1 MAKKHLSEDEIKYI
15 ISADSSKAQQ
25 AIHQLGKS
33 TASLRRE
40 EKARRSAL
48 IEMEATGKKNTDQYR
63 KLKEEIKNYSK
74 QISDNEAKM
83 RKLRSTLDTSAMS
96 MNQLRRYAKE
106 LATELDNTSRAASP
120 QQFSDL
126 QKRLASV
133 NLRMEE
139 LRTSSTKLRQN
150 LIGEGTINVMMGNA
164 MVRLG
169 ELVGNVARN
178 ITGMFSDVIAKGVE
192 LAEAADG
199 ITHAFQRIGSEDYLQ
214 GLREA
219 TKNTVDDVELMK
231 AAVKAND
238 FRIPLEDLGKYL
250 AFAQLKAQQTG
261 QSLDYMVDSIVTGLG
276 RRSPL
281 ILDNLGLSA
290 AEIGEK
296 TKKTGNFMKAV
307 ASIVEEQLAAAGEKY
322 VSAADR
328 SVQRTVAL
336 TNAQK
341 KLGDAFLPIKQG
353 WEDMMMSLKF
363 SVIGIL
369 KFLAEHYQGIRMVG
383 KALGVLIVTTAAYVA
398 GQKLAYL
405 WGMRT
410 VAVSKLKAAAMAIE
424 NAMTELSVLRHA
436 VLNKT
441 MTRSIALQ
449 KAFNVVLKLNPWGAV
464 LGAITLVLGALW
476 LFNRRT
482 DAAVMAQKKLND
494 IEKEAARRVE
504 EERLKIEMLT
514 KRIHDNALS
523 LDKRREAIAE
533 LQKIVPDYTA
543 KLSKEGRVY
552 EENTGK
558 IAKYLAVLK
567 EKALL
572 EGAKNSITELLKQKA
587 DLIVQ
592 RTQQEG
598 ELNTLKSEQNKYL
611 KDNAGRMQTTG
622 GGGTPTGVSASI
634 NYAANVSAKEK
645 QISETDRKIGGIDT
659 TLGAIDKAFGEKLY
673 NKDIGKSSNKDSI
686 GTIAAE
692 LEHLTSRIE
701 KLKAERLTLKVGDIS
716 GLKRIDSQIATLER
730 RKASLEGNGTRST
743 VHKTHGVDKAQKSS
757 FDNSRQ
763 QDLAREDTAYNES
776 ANVLKKALAD
786 RKKSQEEYNVAMQML
801 EVAHA
806 ANVLNIEG
814 EYTQKAKQLHIA
826 DANERQRIILA
837 QQANERRANQTF
849 QDKSITTR
857 QQYFDALK
865 TLQDQ
870 GMTDEQ
876 KREADHV
883 LQLSSLE
890 ALYKARLA
898 QARQYGEDEKALT
911 EAYERAKAEI
921 IRKYEQQV
929 EEERFQTRVRAGLV
943 SQKEIF
949 ERELV
954 QLKEKLARE
963 GATEE
968 EQQRAVANMTR
979 QFEEDKLRLRQQ
991 YGIATQQEQFDAELA
1006 QLKQHLDAKM
1016 ITEEEY
1022 EQAVAQMKMDKW
1034 KQSFDYYS
1042 NLFGTA
1048 IKQLQDAEMA
1058 NVDAKYDAEI
1068 EAAQGNADQV
1078 EKLEKQKA
1086 NEKLNIQKKYADVNF
1101 AIQASQIIVNTA
1113 VSVMKAFSELGP
1125 IGGAIAGALMS
1136 VAGTAQ
1142 LAVANAER
1150 QKVKKMTLQGASSG
1164 SSATGARVA
1173 TGLESGGSIDV
1184 EREQDGRLFKAK
1196 FEPDRR
1202 GYVDRPTVLVGEGP
1216 TGHSKEWVASNAAL
1230 ENPTVAPL
1238 IDVID
1243 KAQRVGDIRTL
1254 DLRKVMM
1261 QRGLASG
1268 GFVSQPAASN
1278 AQPSATPTTVT
1289 ISPSNATGEELLS
1302 LLRELREKG
1311 IPSFVA
1317 LDEIEARQ
1325 KIQQQ
1330 YRMIAQKQ

>member
-1 MAKKHLSEDEIKYI
+1 MAKKHLSEDEIKYV

-25 AIHQLGKS
+25 AIHQLAKS
-33 TASLRRE
+33 TESLRKE

-48 IEMEATGKKNTDQYR
+48 IEMEATGKKNTEEYR
-63 KLKEEIKNYSK
+63 KLNTEMKGYSK
-74 QISDNEAKM
+74 RISENEKRLREM
-83 RKLRSTLDTSAMS
+83 RSTLDTSAMS
-96 MNQLRRYAKE
+96 MNQLRKYAKE
-106 LATELDNTSRAASP
+106 LANEMDNISQAASP
-120 QQFSDL
+120 QQFGDL
-126 QKRLASV
+126 QKRLAAV

-139 LRTSSTKLRQN
+139 LRVSTSKLRQH
-150 LIGEGTINVMMGNA
+150 LISDSSINVMMGNLMA
-164 MVRLG
+164 KFAA
-169 ELVGNVARN
+169 LVGQIAQKSL
-178 ITGMFSDVIAKGVE
+178 GMLTDVIDKGVE

-199 ITHAFQRIGSEDYLQ
+199 ITHAFRRIGSEDYLQ

-276 RRSPL
+276 RQSPQ

-307 ASIVEEQLAAAGEKY
+307 ASIVEGQLAKAGETY

-341 KLGDAFLPIKQG
+341 KLGDAFLPIKQE
-353 WEDMMMSLKF
+353 WEDMMMAAKLST
-363 SVIGIL
+363 VGIL
-369 KFLAEHYQGIRMVG
+369 KFLAEHYEGILMVG
-383 KALGVLIVTTAAYVA
+383 KALGVLIATTAAYTA

-405 WGMRT
+405 WGLRT
-410 VAVSKLKAAAMAIE
+410 VAASKLKAAAMAIE
-424 NAMTELSVLRHA
+424 NAITELSVLRHA

-464 LGAITLVLGALW
+464 LGAITLVVGAL
-476 LFNRRT
+476 LIFSRRT
-482 DAAVMAQKKLND
+482 DAAVRAQKRINEVKRQA
-494 IEKEAARRVE
+494 IERAAEEKTKIDLLVAAARDEKRSMD
-504 EERLKIEMLT
+504 ERRK
-514 KRIHDNALS
+514 AV
-523 LDKRREAIAE
+523 AE
-533 LQKIVPDYTA
+533 LNRIIPNYNAQLDET
-543 KLSKEGRVY
+543 
-552 EENTGK
+552 TGK
-558 IAKYLAVLK
+558 YRENK
-567 EKALL
+567 KALDDYL
-572 EGAKNSITELLKQKA
+572 KSLVHKYEIEGAKDMLAKLAKEAWLAKEELKTA
-587 DLIVQ
+587 NA
-592 RTQQEG
+592 
-598 ELNTLKSEQNKYL
+598 ELNGAQTAQGGSTYTTSWGAVGNTKQDVVDRAQAKVSGAQAKYNAAEAEKQAFLKSYGQDL
-611 KDNAGRMQTTG
+611 AGDAVAG
-622 GGGTPTGVSASI
+622 AKAEGTQG
-634 NYAANVSAKEK
+634 AKG
-645 QISETDRKIGGIDT
+645 TV
-659 TLGAIDKAFGEKLY
+659 GAIL
-673 NKDIGKSSNKDSI
+673 DSI
-686 GTIAAE
+686 KAK
-692 LEHLTSRIE
+692 IE
-701 KLKAERLTLKVGDIS
+701 RLKAERLTLKVGDTS
-716 GLKRIDSQIATLER
+716 GLKKIDSQIAALER
-730 RKASLEGNGTRST
+730 RKASLEGNNTRNT
-743 VHKTHGVDKAQKSS
+743 AHKAPGADKADKAQKNGL
-757 FDNSRQ
+757 DNGRQ
-763 QDLAREDTAYNES
+763 QALAKEEAAYNES

-786 RKKSQEEYNVAMQML
+786 KKKSQEEYNVAMQML

-806 ANVLNIEG
+806 ANVLNIER
-814 EYTQKAKQLHIA
+814 EYTQKAKQLHMA
-826 DANERQRIILA
+826 DTNERQRIILA
-837 QQANERRANQTF
+837 QQANERRANLAF
-849 QDKSITTR
+849 QDKSMTTR

-876 KREADHV
+876 KREADHA

-890 ALYKARLA
+890 AFYKARLA
-898 QARQYGEDEKALT
+898 QARQYGEDDAALT

-921 IRKYEQQV
+921 IRKYEQQA
-929 EEERFQTRVRAGLV
+929 EEERYQTRMRAGLV

-949 ERELV
+949 ERELA
-954 QLKEKLARE
+954 QIKEKLVAE

-968 EQQRAVANMTR
+968 EQQRAVANMTQ
-979 QFEEDKLRLRQQ
+979 QFEEDKLRIRQQ
-991 YGIATQQEQFDAELA
+991 YGIATQQELFDAEMA
-1006 QLKQHLDAKM
+1006 QLKLHLDAKM
-1016 ITEEEY
+1016 ITQEEY

-1048 IKQLQDAEMA
+1048 VKQLQDAEMA

-1086 NEKLNIQKKYADVNF
+1086 NEKLKIQKKYADVNF

-1150 QKVKKMTLQGASSG
+1150 QKVKKMTLQGASAG
-1164 SSATGARVA
+1164 SAATGARVA
-1173 TGLESGGSIDV
+1173 TGLEDGGNIDV
-1184 EREQDGRLFKAK
+1184 EREQDGKRFKAK
-1196 FEPDRR
+1196 FEPHRR

-1216 TGHSKEWVASNAAL
+1216 AGHSKEWVASNAAM

-1243 KAQRVGDIRTL
+1243 KAQRTGDIRTL

-1268 GFVSQPAASN
+1268 GFVS
-1278 AQPSATPTTVT
+1278 PSAGNAMQHPTTPV
-1289 ISPSNATGEELLS
+1289 PSAAAPAKGVDEELLA
-1302 LLRELREKG
+1302 LLRDLRQNG

-1330 YRMIAQKQ
+1330 YRKIAQKQ

>member
-74 QISDNEAKM
+74 QISDNEAQM

-120 QQFSDL
+120 QQFNDL

-307 ASIVEEQLAAAGEKY
+307 ASIVEGQLAAAGEKY

-363 SVIGIL
+363 SIIDIL
-369 KFLAEHYQGIRMVG
+369 KFLAEHYEGIRMVG
-383 KALGVLIVTTAAYVA
+383 KALGVLMGTTIAYTV
-398 GQKLAYL
+398 GQRLSYL

-410 VAVSKLKAAAMAIE
+410 VAASKLKAAAMAIE

-482 DAAVMAQKKLND
+482 DAAARAQKRINEVKRQA
-494 IEKEAARRVE
+494 IERAAEEKTKIDLLVAAARDEKRSMD
-504 EERLKIEMLT
+504 ERRK
-514 KRIHDNALS
+514 AV
-523 LDKRREAIAE
+523 AE
-533 LQKIVPDYTA
+533 LNRIIPNYNAQLDET
-543 KLSKEGRVY
+543 
-552 EENTGK
+552 TGK
-558 IAKYLAVLK
+558 YRENK
-567 EKALL
+567 KALDDYL
-572 EGAKNSITELLKQKA
+572 KSLVHKYEIEGAKDMLAKLAKEAWLAKEELKKA
-587 DLIVQ
+587 NA
-592 RTQQEG
+592 
-598 ELNTLKSEQNKYL
+598 ELNGAQTAQGGSTYTTSWGAVGNTKQDVVDRARSKVSGAQAKYNAAESEKQAFLKSYGQDLASDAVAGAKAEGAQGA
-611 KDNAGRMQTTG
+611 KDTVG
-622 GGGTPTGVSASI
+622 
-634 NYAANVSAKEK
+634 AALDNIKAK
-645 QISETDRKIGGIDT
+645 
-659 TLGAIDKAFGEKLY
+659 
-673 NKDIGKSSNKDSI
+673 
-686 GTIAAE
+686 
-692 LEHLTSRIE
+692 IE
-701 KLKAERLTLKVGDIS
+701 RLKAERLTLKVGDTS
-716 GLKRIDSQIATLER
+716 GLKKIDRQIAALER

-743 VHKTHGVDKAQKSS
+743 VHKTHGVDKAQKGG

-763 QDLAREDTAYNES
+763 QDLAKEDAAYNES
-776 ANVLKKALAD
+776 GNVLKKALVD
-786 RKKSQEEYNVAMQML
+786 KKKSQEEYNVAMQML

-806 ANVLNIEG
+806 ANVLNIER
-814 EYTQKAKQLHIA
+814 EYTRKAQQLHIA

-837 QQANERRANQTF
+837 QQANEQKANQAF
-849 QDKSITTR
+849 QDKSMVTQ

-890 ALYKARLA
+890 AFYKARLA

-911 EAYERAKAEI
+911 EAYERARAEI
-921 IRKYEQQV
+921 IRKYEQQA

-1278 AQPSATPTTVT
+1278 AQPSGTPTTVT

>member
-74 QISDNEAKM
+74 QISDNEAQM

-120 QQFSDL
+120 QQFNDL

-139 LRTSSTKLRQN
+139 LRTSSMKLRQN

-307 ASIVEEQLAAAGEKY
+307 ASIVEGQLAAAGEKY

-363 SVIGIL
+363 SIIDIL
-369 KFLAEHYQGIRMVG
+369 KFLAEHYEGIRMVG
-383 KALGVLIVTTAAYVA
+383 KALGVLMGTTIAYTV
-398 GQKLAYL
+398 GQRLSYL

-410 VAVSKLKAAAMAIE
+410 VAASKLKAAAMAIE

-482 DAAVMAQKKLND
+482 DAAARAQKRINEVKRQA
-494 IEKEAARRVE
+494 IERAAEEKTKIDLLVAAARDEKRSMD
-504 EERLKIEMLT
+504 ERRK
-514 KRIHDNALS
+514 AV
-523 LDKRREAIAE
+523 AE
-533 LQKIVPDYTA
+533 LNRIIPNYNAQLDET
-543 KLSKEGRVY
+543 
-552 EENTGK
+552 TGK
-558 IAKYLAVLK
+558 YRENK
-567 EKALL
+567 KALDDYL
-572 EGAKNSITELLKQKA
+572 KSLVHKYEIEGAKDMLAKLAKEAWLAKEELKKA
-587 DLIVQ
+587 NA
-592 RTQQEG
+592 
-598 ELNTLKSEQNKYL
+598 ELNGAQTAQGGSTYTTSWGAVGNTKQDVVDRARSKVSGAQAKYNAAESEKQAFLKSYGQDLASDAVAGAKAEGAQGA
-611 KDNAGRMQTTG
+611 KDTVGAVLDN
-622 GGGTPTGVSASI
+622 I
-634 NYAANVSAKEK
+634 KAK
-645 QISETDRKIGGIDT
+645 
-659 TLGAIDKAFGEKLY
+659 
-673 NKDIGKSSNKDSI
+673 
-686 GTIAAE
+686 
-692 LEHLTSRIE
+692 IE
-701 KLKAERLTLKVGDIS
+701 RLKAERLTLKVGDTS
-716 GLKRIDSQIATLER
+716 GLKRIDRQIAALER

-743 VHKTHGVDKAQKSS
+743 VHKTHGVDKAQKGG

-763 QDLAREDTAYNES
+763 QDLAKEDAAYNES
-776 ANVLKKALAD
+776 GNVLKKALVD
-786 RKKSQEEYNVAMQML
+786 KKKSQEEYNVAMQML

-806 ANVLNIEG
+806 ANVLNIER
-814 EYTQKAKQLHIA
+814 EYTRKAQQLHIA

-837 QQANERRANQTF
+837 QQANEQKANQAF
-849 QDKSITTR
+849 QDKSMVTQ

-890 ALYKARLA
+890 AFYKARLA

-911 EAYERAKAEI
+911 EAYERARAEI
-921 IRKYEQQV
+921 IRKYEQQA

-949 ERELV
+949 ERELA

>member
-74 QISDNEAKM
+74 QISDNEAQM

-120 QQFSDL
+120 QQFNDL

-139 LRTSSTKLRQN
+139 LRTSSMKLRQN

-178 ITGMFSDVIAKGVE
+178 ITGMFSDAIAKGVE

-307 ASIVEEQLAAAGEKY
+307 ASIVEGQLAAAGEKY

-363 SVIGIL
+363 SIIDIL
-369 KFLAEHYQGIRMVG
+369 KFLAEHYEGIRMVG
-383 KALGVLIVTTAAYVA
+383 KALGVLMGTTIAYTV
-398 GQKLAYL
+398 GQRLSYL

-410 VAVSKLKAAAMAIE
+410 VAASKLKAAAMAIE

-482 DAAVMAQKKLND
+482 DAAARAQKRINEVKRQA
-494 IEKEAARRVE
+494 IERAAEEKTKIDLLVAAARDEKRSMD
-504 EERLKIEMLT
+504 ERRK
-514 KRIHDNALS
+514 AV
-523 LDKRREAIAE
+523 AE
-533 LQKIVPDYTA
+533 LNRIIPNYNAQLDET
-543 KLSKEGRVY
+543 
-552 EENTGK
+552 TGK
-558 IAKYLAVLK
+558 YRENK
-567 EKALL
+567 KALDDYL
-572 EGAKNSITELLKQKA
+572 KSLVHKYEIEGAKDMLAKLAKEAWLAKEELKKA
-587 DLIVQ
+587 NA
-592 RTQQEG
+592 
-598 ELNTLKSEQNKYL
+598 ELNGAQTAQGGSTYTTSWGAVGNTKQDVVDRARSKVSGAQAKYNAAESEKQAFLKSYGQDLASDAVAGAKAEGAQGA
-611 KDNAGRMQTTG
+611 KDTVG
-622 GGGTPTGVSASI
+622 
-634 NYAANVSAKEK
+634 AALDNIKAK
-645 QISETDRKIGGIDT
+645 
-659 TLGAIDKAFGEKLY
+659 
-673 NKDIGKSSNKDSI
+673 
-686 GTIAAE
+686 
-692 LEHLTSRIE
+692 IE
-701 KLKAERLTLKVGDIS
+701 RLKAERLTLKVGDTS
-716 GLKRIDSQIATLER
+716 GLKKIDRQIAALER

-743 VHKTHGVDKAQKSS
+743 VHKTHGVDKAQKGG

-763 QDLAREDTAYNES
+763 QDLAKEDAAYNES
-776 ANVLKKALAD
+776 GNVLKKALVD
-786 RKKSQEEYNVAMQML
+786 KKKSQEEYNVAMQML

-806 ANVLNIEG
+806 ANVLNIER
-814 EYTQKAKQLHIA
+814 EYTRKAQQLHIA

-837 QQANERRANQTF
+837 QQANEQKANQAF
-849 QDKSITTR
+849 QDKSMVTQ

-890 ALYKARLA
+890 AFYKARLA

-911 EAYERAKAEI
+911 EAYERARAEI
-921 IRKYEQQV
+921 IRKYEQQA

-949 ERELV
+949 ERELA

-963 GATEE
+963 GTTEE

-1058 NVDAKYDAEI
+1058 NIDAKYDAEI

-1216 TGHSKEWVASNAAL
+1216 TGHSKEWVANNAAL

-1268 GFVSQPAASN
+1268 GFVSQPTANGAR
-1278 AQPSATPTTVT
+1278 PSAATAPI
-1289 ISPSNATGEELLS
+1289 ISSPEKSTDEELLS
-1302 LLRELREKG
+1302 LLRDLRENG

-1317 LDEIEARQ
+1317 LDEIEAQQ

-1330 YRMIAQKQ
+1330 YRKIAQKQ

>member
-1 MAKKHLSEDEIKYI
+1 MAKKHLSEDEIKYV

-25 AIHQLGKS
+25 AIHQLAKS
-33 TASLRRE
+33 TESLRKE

-48 IEMEATGKKNTDQYR
+48 IEMEATGKKNTEEYR
-63 KLKEEIKNYSK
+63 KLNTEMKGYSK
-74 QISDNEAKM
+74 RISENEKRLREM
-83 RKLRSTLDTSAMS
+83 RSTLDTSAMS
-96 MNQLRRYAKE
+96 MNQLRKYAKE
-106 LATELDNTSRAASP
+106 LANEMDNISQAASP
-120 QQFSDL
+120 QQFGDL
-126 QKRLASV
+126 QKRLAAV

-139 LRTSSTKLRQN
+139 LRVSTSKLRQH
-150 LIGEGTINVMMGNA
+150 LISDSSINVMMGNLMA
-164 MVRLG
+164 KFAA
-169 ELVGNVARN
+169 LVGQIAQKSL
-178 ITGMFSDVIAKGVE
+178 GMLTDVIDKGVE

-199 ITHAFQRIGSEDYLQ
+199 ITHAFRRIGSEDYLQ

-276 RRSPL
+276 RQSPQ

-307 ASIVEEQLAAAGEKY
+307 ASIVEGQLAKAGETY

-341 KLGDAFLPIKQG
+341 KLGDAFLPIKQE
-353 WEDMMMSLKF
+353 WEDMMMAAKLST
-363 SVIGIL
+363 VGIL
-369 KFLAEHYQGIRMVG
+369 KFLAEHYEGILMVG
-383 KALGVLIVTTAAYVA
+383 KALGVLIATTAAYTA

-405 WGMRT
+405 WGLRT
-410 VAVSKLKAAAMAIE
+410 VAASKLKAAAMAIE

-464 LGAITLVLGALW
+464 LGAITLVVGAL
-476 LFNRRT
+476 LIFSRRT
-482 DAAVMAQKKLND
+482 DAAVRAQKRINEVKRQA
-494 IEKEAARRVE
+494 IERAAEEKTKIDLLVAAARDEKRSMD
-504 EERLKIEMLT
+504 ERRK
-514 KRIHDNALS
+514 AV
-523 LDKRREAIAE
+523 AE
-533 LQKIVPDYTA
+533 LNRIIPNYNAQLDET
-543 KLSKEGRVY
+543 
-552 EENTGK
+552 TGK
-558 IAKYLAVLK
+558 YRENK
-567 EKALL
+567 KALDDYL
-572 EGAKNSITELLKQKA
+572 KSLVHKYEIEGAKDMLAKLAKEAWLAKEELKKA
-587 DLIVQ
+587 NA
-592 RTQQEG
+592 
-598 ELNTLKSEQNKYL
+598 ELNGAQTAQGGSTYTTSWGAVGNTKQDVVDRAQAKVSGAQAKYNAAEAEKQAFLKSYGQDL
-611 KDNAGRMQTTG
+611 AGDAVAG
-622 GGGTPTGVSASI
+622 AKAEGTQG
-634 NYAANVSAKEK
+634 AKG
-645 QISETDRKIGGIDT
+645 TV
-659 TLGAIDKAFGEKLY
+659 GAIL
-673 NKDIGKSSNKDSI
+673 DSI
-686 GTIAAE
+686 KAK
-692 LEHLTSRIE
+692 IE
-701 KLKAERLTLKVGDIS
+701 RLKAERLTLKVGDTS
-716 GLKRIDSQIATLER
+716 GLKKIDSQIAALER
-730 RKASLEGNGTRST
+730 RKASLEGNNTRNT
-743 VHKTHGVDKAQKSS
+743 AHKAPGADKADKAQKNGL
-757 FDNSRQ
+757 DNGRQ
-763 QDLAREDTAYNES
+763 QALAKEEAAYNES
-776 ANVLKKALAD
+776 ANVLKKALTD
-786 RKKSQEEYNVAMQML
+786 KKKSQEEYNVAMQML

-806 ANVLNIEG
+806 ANVLNIER
-814 EYTQKAKQLHIA
+814 EYTQKAKQLHMA
-826 DANERQRIILA
+826 DANERQRILLV
-837 QQANERRANQTF
+837 QQANERRANLAF
-849 QDKSITTR
+849 QDKSMTTR

-876 KREADHV
+876 KREADHAM
-883 LQLSSLE
+883 QLSSLE
-890 ALYKARLA
+890 AFYKARLA
-898 QARQYGEDEKALT
+898 QARQYGEDDAALT

-921 IRKYEQQV
+921 IRKYEQQA
-929 EEERFQTRVRAGLV
+929 EEERYQTRMRAGLV

-949 ERELV
+949 ERELA
-954 QLKEKLARE
+954 QLKEKLAAE
-963 GATEE
+963 GASEE
-968 EQQRAVANMTR
+968 EQQQAATNMTQ
-979 QFEEDKLRLRQQ
+979 QFEEDKLRIRQQ
-991 YGIATQQEQFDAELA
+991 YGIATQQELFDAEMA

-1016 ITEEEY
+1016 ITQEEY

-1048 IKQLQDAEMA
+1048 VKQLQDAEMA

-1078 EKLEKQKA
+1078 ERLEKQKA
-1086 NEKLNIQKKYADVNF
+1086 NEKLKIQKKYADVNF

-1150 QKVKKMTLQGASSG
+1150 QKVKKMTLQGASAG
-1164 SSATGARVA
+1164 SATTGARVA
-1173 TGLESGGSIDV
+1173 TGLEDGGNIDV
-1184 EREQDGRLFKAK
+1184 EREQDGKRFKAK
-1196 FEPDRR
+1196 FEPHRR

-1216 TGHSKEWVASNAAL
+1216 AGHSKEWVASNAAM

-1243 KAQRVGDIRTL
+1243 KAQRTGDIRTL

-1261 QRGLASG
+1261 QRGLVGG
-1268 GFVSQPAASN
+1268 GFVS
-1278 AQPSATPTTVT
+1278 PSAGNAMQHPTTPV
-1289 ISPSNATGEELLS
+1289 PSAAAPAKGVDEELLA
-1302 LLRELREKG
+1302 LLRDLRQNG

-1330 YRMIAQKQ
+1330 YRKIAQKQ

>member
-74 QISDNEAKM
+74 QISDNEAQM

-120 QQFSDL
+120 QQFNDL

-139 LRTSSTKLRQN
+139 LRTSSMKLRQN

-307 ASIVEEQLAAAGEKY
+307 ASIVEGQLAAAGEKY

-363 SVIGIL
+363 SIIDIL
-369 KFLAEHYQGIRMVG
+369 KFLAEHYEGIRMVG
-383 KALGVLIVTTAAYVA
+383 KALGVLMGTTIAYTV
-398 GQKLAYL
+398 GQRLSYL

-410 VAVSKLKAAAMAIE
+410 VAASKLKAAAMAIE

-482 DAAVMAQKKLND
+482 DAAARAQKRINEVKRQA
-494 IEKEAARRVE
+494 IERAAEEKTKIDLLVAAARDEKRSMD
-504 EERLKIEMLT
+504 ERRK
-514 KRIHDNALS
+514 AV
-523 LDKRREAIAE
+523 AE
-533 LQKIVPDYTA
+533 LNRIIPNYNAQLDET
-543 KLSKEGRVY
+543 
-552 EENTGK
+552 TGK
-558 IAKYLAVLK
+558 YRENK
-567 EKALL
+567 KALDDYL
-572 EGAKNSITELLKQKA
+572 KSLVHKYEIEGAKDMLAKLAKEAWLAKEELKKA
-587 DLIVQ
+587 NA
-592 RTQQEG
+592 
-598 ELNTLKSEQNKYL
+598 ELNGAQTAQGGSTYTTSWGAVGNTKQDVVDRARSKVSGAQAKYNAAESEKQAFLKSYGQDLASDAVAGAKAEGAQGA
-611 KDNAGRMQTTG
+611 KDTVG
-622 GGGTPTGVSASI
+622 
-634 NYAANVSAKEK
+634 AALDNIKAK
-645 QISETDRKIGGIDT
+645 
-659 TLGAIDKAFGEKLY
+659 
-673 NKDIGKSSNKDSI
+673 
-686 GTIAAE
+686 
-692 LEHLTSRIE
+692 IE
-701 KLKAERLTLKVGDIS
+701 RLKAERLTLKVGDTS
-716 GLKRIDSQIATLER
+716 GLKRIDRQIAALER

-743 VHKTHGVDKAQKSS
+743 VHKTHGVDKAQKGG

-763 QDLAREDTAYNES
+763 QDLAKEDAAYNES
-776 ANVLKKALAD
+776 GNVLKKALVD
-786 RKKSQEEYNVAMQML
+786 KKKSQEEYNVAMQML

-806 ANVLNIEG
+806 ANVLNIER
-814 EYTQKAKQLHIA
+814 EYTRKAQQLHIA

-837 QQANERRANQTF
+837 QQANEQKANQAF
-849 QDKSITTR
+849 QDKSMVTQ

-890 ALYKARLA
+890 AFYKARLA

-911 EAYERAKAEI
+911 EAYERARAEI
-921 IRKYEQQV
+921 IRKYEQQA

-949 ERELV
+949 ERELA

>member
-15 ISADSSKAQQ
+15 ISADYSKAQQ

-83 RKLRSTLDTSAMS
+83 RKLQSTLDTSAMS

-120 QQFSDL
+120 QQFNDL

-307 ASIVEEQLAAAGEKY
+307 ASIVEGQLAAAGEKY

-363 SVIGIL
+363 SIIDIL
-369 KFLAEHYQGIRMVG
+369 KFLAEHYEGIRMVG
-383 KALGVLIVTTAAYVA
+383 KALGVLMGTTIAYTV
-398 GQKLAYL
+398 GQRLSYL

-410 VAVSKLKAAAMAIE
+410 VAASKLKAAAMAIE

-482 DAAVMAQKKLND
+482 DAAARAQKRINEVKRQA
-494 IEKEAARRVE
+494 IERAAEEKTKIDLLVAAARDEKRSMD
-504 EERLKIEMLT
+504 ERRK
-514 KRIHDNALS
+514 AV
-523 LDKRREAIAE
+523 AE
-533 LQKIVPDYTA
+533 LNRIIPNYNAQLDET
-543 KLSKEGRVY
+543 
-552 EENTGK
+552 TGK
-558 IAKYLAVLK
+558 YRENK
-567 EKALL
+567 KALDDYL
-572 EGAKNSITELLKQKA
+572 KSLVHKYEIEGAKDMLAKLAKEAWLAKEELKKA
-587 DLIVQ
+587 NA
-592 RTQQEG
+592 
-598 ELNTLKSEQNKYL
+598 ELNGAQTAQGGSTYTTSWGAVGNTKQDVVDRARSKVSGAQAKSNAAESEKQAFLKSYGQDLASDAVAGAKAEGAQGA
-611 KDNAGRMQTTG
+611 KDTVG
-622 GGGTPTGVSASI
+622 
-634 NYAANVSAKEK
+634 AALDNIKAK
-645 QISETDRKIGGIDT
+645 
-659 TLGAIDKAFGEKLY
+659 
-673 NKDIGKSSNKDSI
+673 
-686 GTIAAE
+686 
-692 LEHLTSRIE
+692 IE
-701 KLKAERLTLKVGDIS
+701 RLKAERLTLKVGDTS
-716 GLKRIDSQIATLER
+716 GLKKIDRQIAALER

-743 VHKTHGVDKAQKSS
+743 VHKTHGVDKAQKGG

-763 QDLAREDTAYNES
+763 QDLAKEDAAYNES
-776 ANVLKKALAD
+776 GNVLKKALVD
-786 RKKSQEEYNVAMQML
+786 KKKSQEEYNVAMQML

-806 ANVLNIEG
+806 ANVLNIER
-814 EYTQKAKQLHIA
+814 EYTRKAQQLHIA

-837 QQANERRANQTF
+837 QQANEQKANQAF
-849 QDKSITTR
+849 QDKSMVTQ

-890 ALYKARLA
+890 AFYKARLA

-911 EAYERAKAEI
+911 EAYERARAEI
-921 IRKYEQQV
+921 IRKYEQQA

-949 ERELV
+949 ERELA

-1078 EKLEKQKA
+1078 EKLERQKA

>member
-83 RKLRSTLDTSAMS
+83 RKLQSTLDTSAMS

-120 QQFSDL
+120 QQFNDL

-307 ASIVEEQLAAAGEKY
+307 ASIVEGQLAAAGEKY

-363 SVIGIL
+363 SIIDIL
-369 KFLAEHYQGIRMVG
+369 KFLAEHYEGIRMVG
-383 KALGVLIVTTAAYVA
+383 KALGVLMGTTIAYTV
-398 GQKLAYL
+398 GQRLSYL

-410 VAVSKLKAAAMAIE
+410 VAASKLKAAAMAIE

-482 DAAVMAQKKLND
+482 DAAARAQKRINEVKRQA
-494 IEKEAARRVE
+494 IERAAEEKTKIDLLVAAARDEKRSMD
-504 EERLKIEMLT
+504 ERRK
-514 KRIHDNALS
+514 AV
-523 LDKRREAIAE
+523 AE
-533 LQKIVPDYTA
+533 LNRIIPNYNAQLDET
-543 KLSKEGRVY
+543 
-552 EENTGK
+552 TGK
-558 IAKYLAVLK
+558 YRENK
-567 EKALL
+567 KALDDYL
-572 EGAKNSITELLKQKA
+572 KSLVHKYEIEGAKDMLAKLAKEAWLAKEELKKA
-587 DLIVQ
+587 NA
-592 RTQQEG
+592 
-598 ELNTLKSEQNKYL
+598 ELNGAQTAQGGSTYTTSWGAVGNTKQDVVDRARSKVSGAQAKYNAAESEKQAFLKSYGQDLASDAVAGAKAEGAQGA
-611 KDNAGRMQTTG
+611 KDTVG
-622 GGGTPTGVSASI
+622 
-634 NYAANVSAKEK
+634 AALDNIKAK
-645 QISETDRKIGGIDT
+645 
-659 TLGAIDKAFGEKLY
+659 
-673 NKDIGKSSNKDSI
+673 
-686 GTIAAE
+686 
-692 LEHLTSRIE
+692 IE
-701 KLKAERLTLKVGDIS
+701 RLKAERLTLKVGDTS
-716 GLKRIDSQIATLER
+716 GLKKIDRQIAALER

-743 VHKTHGVDKAQKSS
+743 VHKTHGVDKAQKGG

-763 QDLAREDTAYNES
+763 QDLAKEDAAYNES
-776 ANVLKKALAD
+776 GNVLKKALVD
-786 RKKSQEEYNVAMQML
+786 KKKSQEEYNVAMQML

-806 ANVLNIEG
+806 ANVLNIER
-814 EYTQKAKQLHIA
+814 EYTRKAQQLHIA

-837 QQANERRANQTF
+837 QQANEQKANQAF
-849 QDKSITTR
+849 QDKSMVTQ

-890 ALYKARLA
+890 AFYKARLA

-911 EAYERAKAEI
+911 EAYERARAEI
-921 IRKYEQQV
+921 IRKYEQQA

-949 ERELV
+949 ERELA

-1078 EKLEKQKA
+1078 EKLERQKA

>member
-74 QISDNEAKM
+74 QISDNEAQM

-120 QQFSDL
+120 QQFNDL

-139 LRTSSTKLRQN
+139 LRTSSMKLRQN

-307 ASIVEEQLAAAGEKY
+307 ASIVEGQLAAAGEKY

-363 SVIGIL
+363 SIIDIL
-369 KFLAEHYQGIRMVG
+369 KFLAEHYEGIRMVG
-383 KALGVLIVTTAAYVA
+383 KALGVLMGTTIAYTV
-398 GQKLAYL
+398 GQRLSYL

-410 VAVSKLKAAAMAIE
+410 VAASKLKAAAMAIE

-482 DAAVMAQKKLND
+482 DAAARAQKRINEVKRQA
-494 IEKEAARRVE
+494 IERAAEEKTKIDLLVAAARDEKRSMD
-504 EERLKIEMLT
+504 ERRK
-514 KRIHDNALS
+514 AV
-523 LDKRREAIAE
+523 AE
-533 LQKIVPDYTA
+533 LNRIIPNYNAQLDET
-543 KLSKEGRVY
+543 
-552 EENTGK
+552 TGK
-558 IAKYLAVLK
+558 YRENK
-567 EKALL
+567 KALDDYL
-572 EGAKNSITELLKQKA
+572 KSLVHKYEIEGAKDMLAKLAKEAWLAKEELKKA
-587 DLIVQ
+587 NA
-592 RTQQEG
+592 
-598 ELNTLKSEQNKYL
+598 ELNGAQTAQGGSTYTTSWGAVGNTKQDVVDRARSKVSGAQAKYNAAESEKQAFLKSYGQDLASDAVAGAKAEGAQGA
-611 KDNAGRMQTTG
+611 KDTVG
-622 GGGTPTGVSASI
+622 
-634 NYAANVSAKEK
+634 AALDNIKAK
-645 QISETDRKIGGIDT
+645 
-659 TLGAIDKAFGEKLY
+659 
-673 NKDIGKSSNKDSI
+673 
-686 GTIAAE
+686 
-692 LEHLTSRIE
+692 IE
-701 KLKAERLTLKVGDIS
+701 RLKAERLTLKVGDTS
-716 GLKRIDSQIATLER
+716 GLKRIDRQIAALER

-743 VHKTHGVDKAQKSS
+743 VHKTHGVDKAQKGG

-763 QDLAREDTAYNES
+763 QDLAKEDAAYNES
-776 ANVLKKALAD
+776 GNVLKKALVD
-786 RKKSQEEYNVAMQML
+786 KKKSQEEYNVAMQML

-806 ANVLNIEG
+806 ANVLNIER
-814 EYTQKAKQLHIA
+814 EYTRKAQQLHIA

-837 QQANERRANQTF
+837 QQANEQKANQAF
-849 QDKSITTR
+849 QDKSMVTQ

-890 ALYKARLA
+890 AFYKARLA

-911 EAYERAKAEI
+911 EAYERARAEI
-921 IRKYEQQV
+921 IHKYEQQA

-949 ERELV
+949 ERELA

-1048 IKQLQDAEMA
+1048 IKQLQDAEIA

>member
-1 MAKKHLSEDEIKYI
+1 
-15 ISADSSKAQQ
+15 
-25 AIHQLGKS
+25 
-33 TASLRRE
+33 
-40 EKARRSAL
+40 
-48 IEMEATGKKNTDQYR
+48 
-63 KLKEEIKNYSK
+63 
-74 QISDNEAKM
+74 
-83 RKLRSTLDTSAMS
+83 
-96 MNQLRRYAKE
+96 
-106 LATELDNTSRAASP
+106 
-120 QQFSDL
+120 
-126 QKRLASV
+126 
-133 NLRMEE
+133 
-139 LRTSSTKLRQN
+139 
-150 LIGEGTINVMMGNA
+150 
-164 MVRLG
+164 
-169 ELVGNVARN
+169 
-178 ITGMFSDVIAKGVE
+178 
-192 LAEAADG
+192 
-199 ITHAFQRIGSEDYLQ
+199 
-214 GLREA
+214 
-219 TKNTVDDVELMK
+219 
-231 AAVKAND
+231 
-238 FRIPLEDLGKYL
+238 
-250 AFAQLKAQQTG
+250 
-261 QSLDYMVDSIVTGLG
+261 MVDSIVTGLG

-307 ASIVEEQLAAAGEKY
+307 ASIVEGQLAAAGEKY

-363 SVIGIL
+363 SIIDIL
-369 KFLAEHYQGIRMVG
+369 KFLAEHYEGIRMVG
-383 KALGVLIVTTAAYVA
+383 KALGVLMGTTIAYTV
-398 GQKLAYL
+398 GQRLSYL

-410 VAVSKLKAAAMAIE
+410 VAASKLKAAAMAIE

-482 DAAVMAQKKLND
+482 DAAARAQKRINEVKRQA
-494 IEKEAARRVE
+494 IERAAEEKTKIDLLVAAARDEKRSMD
-504 EERLKIEMLT
+504 ERRK
-514 KRIHDNALS
+514 AV
-523 LDKRREAIAE
+523 AE
-533 LQKIVPDYTA
+533 LNRIIPNYNAQLDET
-543 KLSKEGRVY
+543 
-552 EENTGK
+552 TGK
-558 IAKYLAVLK
+558 YRENK
-567 EKALL
+567 KALDDYL
-572 EGAKNSITELLKQKA
+572 KSLVHKYEIEGAKDMLAKLAKEAWLAKEELKKA
-587 DLIVQ
+587 NA
-592 RTQQEG
+592 
-598 ELNTLKSEQNKYL
+598 ELNGAQTAQGGSTYTTSWGAVGNTKQDVVDRARSKVSGAQAKYNAAESEKQAFLKSYGQDLASDAVAGAKAEGAQGA
-611 KDNAGRMQTTG
+611 KDTVGAVLDN
-622 GGGTPTGVSASI
+622 I
-634 NYAANVSAKEK
+634 KAK
-645 QISETDRKIGGIDT
+645 
-659 TLGAIDKAFGEKLY
+659 
-673 NKDIGKSSNKDSI
+673 
-686 GTIAAE
+686 
-692 LEHLTSRIE
+692 IE
-701 KLKAERLTLKVGDIS
+701 RLKAERLTLKVGDTS
-716 GLKRIDSQIATLER
+716 GLKRIDRQIAALER

-743 VHKTHGVDKAQKSS
+743 VHKTHGVDKAQKGG

-763 QDLAREDTAYNES
+763 QDLAKEDAAYNES
-776 ANVLKKALAD
+776 GNVLKKALVD
-786 RKKSQEEYNVAMQML
+786 KKKSQEEYNVAMQML

-806 ANVLNIEG
+806 ANVLNIER
-814 EYTQKAKQLHIA
+814 EYTRKAQQLHIA

-837 QQANERRANQTF
+837 QQANEQKANQAF
-849 QDKSITTR
+849 QDKSMVTQ

-890 ALYKARLA
+890 AFYKARLA

-911 EAYERAKAEI
+911 EAYERARAEI
-921 IRKYEQQV
+921 IRKYEQQA

-949 ERELV
+949 ERELA

>member
-74 QISDNEAKM
+74 QISDNEAQM

-120 QQFSDL
+120 QQFNDL

-139 LRTSSTKLRQN
+139 LRTSSMKLRQN

-307 ASIVEEQLAAAGEKY
+307 ASIVEGQLAAAGEKY

-363 SVIGIL
+363 SIIDIL
-369 KFLAEHYQGIRMVG
+369 KFLAEHYEGIRMVG
-383 KALGVLIVTTAAYVA
+383 KALSVLMGTTIAYTV
-398 GQKLAYL
+398 GQRLSYL

-410 VAVSKLKAAAMAIE
+410 VAASKLKAAAMAIE

-482 DAAVMAQKKLND
+482 DAAARAQKRINEVKRQA
-494 IEKEAARRVE
+494 IERAAEEKTKIDLLVAAARDEKRSMD
-504 EERLKIEMLT
+504 ERRK
-514 KRIHDNALS
+514 AV
-523 LDKRREAIAE
+523 AE
-533 LQKIVPDYTA
+533 LNRIIPNYNAQLDET
-543 KLSKEGRVY
+543 
-552 EENTGK
+552 TGK
-558 IAKYLAVLK
+558 YRENK
-567 EKALL
+567 KALDDYL
-572 EGAKNSITELLKQKA
+572 KSLVHKYEIEGAKDMLAKLAKEAWLAKEELKKA
-587 DLIVQ
+587 NA
-592 RTQQEG
+592 
-598 ELNTLKSEQNKYL
+598 ELNGAQTAQGGSTYTTSWGAVGNTKQDVVDRARSKVSGAQAKYNAAESEKQAFLKSYGQDLASDAVAGAKAEGAQGA
-611 KDNAGRMQTTG
+611 KDTVG
-622 GGGTPTGVSASI
+622 
-634 NYAANVSAKEK
+634 AALDNIKAK
-645 QISETDRKIGGIDT
+645 
-659 TLGAIDKAFGEKLY
+659 
-673 NKDIGKSSNKDSI
+673 
-686 GTIAAE
+686 
-692 LEHLTSRIE
+692 IE
-701 KLKAERLTLKVGDIS
+701 RLKAERLTLKVGDTS
-716 GLKRIDSQIATLER
+716 GLKKIDRQIAALER

-743 VHKTHGVDKAQKSS
+743 VHKTHGVDKAQKGG

-763 QDLAREDTAYNES
+763 QDLAKEDAAYNES
-776 ANVLKKALAD
+776 GNVLKKALVD
-786 RKKSQEEYNVAMQML
+786 KKKSQEEYNVAMQML

-806 ANVLNIEG
+806 ANVLNIER
-814 EYTQKAKQLHIA
+814 EYTRKAQQLHIA

-837 QQANERRANQTF
+837 QQANEQKANHAF
-849 QDKSITTR
+849 QDKSMVTQ

-890 ALYKARLA
+890 AFYKARLA

-911 EAYERAKAEI
+911 EAYERARAEI
-921 IRKYEQQV
+921 IRKYEQQA

-949 ERELV
+949 ERELA

-1268 GFVSQPAASN
+1268 GFVSQPAASS
-1278 AQPSATPTTVT
+1278 AQPSAIPTTVT
-1289 ISPSNATGEELLS
+1289 TSPTNATGEELLS
-1302 LLRELREKG
+1302 LLRDLRENG

>member
-63 KLKEEIKNYSK
+63 KLKEEIRNYSK
-74 QISDNEAKM
+74 QISDNEAQM

-120 QQFSDL
+120 QQFNDL

-139 LRTSSTKLRQN
+139 LRTSSMKLRQN

-307 ASIVEEQLAAAGEKY
+307 ASIVEGQLAAAGEKY

-363 SVIGIL
+363 SIIDIL
-369 KFLAEHYQGIRMVG
+369 KFLAEHYEGIRMVG
-383 KALGVLIVTTAAYVA
+383 KALGVLMGTTIAYTV
-398 GQKLAYL
+398 GQRLSYL

-410 VAVSKLKAAAMAIE
+410 VAASKLKAAAMAIE

-482 DAAVMAQKKLND
+482 DAAARAQKRINEVKRQA
-494 IEKEAARRVE
+494 IERAAEEKTKIDLLVAAARDEKRSMD
-504 EERLKIEMLT
+504 ERRK
-514 KRIHDNALS
+514 AV
-523 LDKRREAIAE
+523 AE
-533 LQKIVPDYTA
+533 LNRIIPNYNAQLDET
-543 KLSKEGRVY
+543 
-552 EENTGK
+552 TGK
-558 IAKYLAVLK
+558 YRENK
-567 EKALL
+567 KALDDYL
-572 EGAKNSITELLKQKA
+572 KSLVHKYEIEGAKDMLAKLAKEAWLAKEELKKA
-587 DLIVQ
+587 NA
-592 RTQQEG
+592 
-598 ELNTLKSEQNKYL
+598 ELNGAQTAQGGSTYTTSWGAVGNTKQDVVDRARSKVSGAQAKYNAAESEKQAFLKSYGQDLASDAVAGAKAEGAQGA
-611 KDNAGRMQTTG
+611 KDTVG
-622 GGGTPTGVSASI
+622 
-634 NYAANVSAKEK
+634 AALDNIKAK
-645 QISETDRKIGGIDT
+645 
-659 TLGAIDKAFGEKLY
+659 
-673 NKDIGKSSNKDSI
+673 
-686 GTIAAE
+686 
-692 LEHLTSRIE
+692 IE
-701 KLKAERLTLKVGDIS
+701 RLKAERLTLKVGDTS
-716 GLKRIDSQIATLER
+716 GLKRIDRQIAALER

-743 VHKTHGVDKAQKSS
+743 VHKTHGVDKAQKGG

-763 QDLAREDTAYNES
+763 QDLAKEDAAYNES
-776 ANVLKKALAD
+776 GNVLKKALVD
-786 RKKSQEEYNVAMQML
+786 KKKSQEEYNVAMQML

-806 ANVLNIEG
+806 ANVLNIER
-814 EYTQKAKQLHIA
+814 EYTRKAQQLHIA

-837 QQANERRANQTF
+837 QQANEQKANQAF
-849 QDKSITTR
+849 QDKSMVTQ

-890 ALYKARLA
+890 AFYKARLA

-911 EAYERAKAEI
+911 EAYERARAEI
-921 IRKYEQQV
+921 IRKYEQQA

-949 ERELV
+949 ERELA

>member
-74 QISDNEAKM
+74 QISDNEAQM

-120 QQFSDL
+120 QQFNDL

-139 LRTSSTKLRQN
+139 LRTSSMKLRQN

-307 ASIVEEQLAAAGEKY
+307 ASIVEGQLAAAGEKY

-363 SVIGIL
+363 SIIDIL
-369 KFLAEHYQGIRMVG
+369 KFLAEHYEGIRMVG
-383 KALGVLIVTTAAYVA
+383 KALGVLMGTTIAYTV
-398 GQKLAYL
+398 GQRLSYL

-410 VAVSKLKAAAMAIE
+410 VAASKLKAAAMAIE

-482 DAAVMAQKKLND
+482 DAAARAQKRINEVKRQA
-494 IEKEAARRVE
+494 IERAAEEKTKIDLLVAAARDEKRSMD
-504 EERLKIEMLT
+504 ERRK
-514 KRIHDNALS
+514 AV
-523 LDKRREAIAE
+523 AE
-533 LQKIVPDYTA
+533 LNRIIPNYNAQLDET
-543 KLSKEGRVY
+543 
-552 EENTGK
+552 TGK
-558 IAKYLAVLK
+558 YRENK
-567 EKALL
+567 KALDDYL
-572 EGAKNSITELLKQKA
+572 KSLVHKYEIEGAKDMLAKLAKEAWLAKEELKKA
-587 DLIVQ
+587 NA
-592 RTQQEG
+592 
-598 ELNTLKSEQNKYL
+598 ELNGAQTAQGGSTYTTSWGAVGNTKQDVVDRARSKVSGAQAKYNAAESEKQAFLKSYGQDLASDAVAGAKAEGAQGA
-611 KDNAGRMQTTG
+611 KDTVG
-622 GGGTPTGVSASI
+622 
-634 NYAANVSAKEK
+634 AALDNIKAK
-645 QISETDRKIGGIDT
+645 
-659 TLGAIDKAFGEKLY
+659 
-673 NKDIGKSSNKDSI
+673 
-686 GTIAAE
+686 
-692 LEHLTSRIE
+692 IE
-701 KLKAERLTLKVGDIS
+701 RLKAERLTLKVGDTS
-716 GLKRIDSQIATLER
+716 GLKRIDRQIAALER

-743 VHKTHGVDKAQKSS
+743 VHKTHGVDKAQKGG

-763 QDLAREDTAYNES
+763 QDLAKEDAAYNES
-776 ANVLKKALAD
+776 GNVLKKALVD
-786 RKKSQEEYNVAMQML
+786 KKKSQEEYNVAMQML

-806 ANVLNIEG
+806 ANVLNIER
-814 EYTQKAKQLHIA
+814 EYTRKAQQLHIA

-837 QQANERRANQTF
+837 QQANEQKANQAV
-849 QDKSITTR
+849 QDKSMVTQ

-890 ALYKARLA
+890 AFYKARLA

-911 EAYERAKAEI
+911 EAYERARAEI
-921 IRKYEQQV
+921 IHKYEQQA

-949 ERELV
+949 ERELA

-1048 IKQLQDAEMA
+1048 IKQLQDAEIA

>member
-74 QISDNEAKM
+74 QISDNEAQM

-120 QQFSDL
+120 QQFNDL

-139 LRTSSTKLRQN
+139 LRTSSMKLRQN

-307 ASIVEEQLAAAGEKY
+307 ASIVEGQLAAAGEKY

-363 SVIGIL
+363 SIIDIL
-369 KFLAEHYQGIRMVG
+369 KFLAEHYEGIRMVG
-383 KALGVLIVTTAAYVA
+383 KALGVLMGTTIAYTV
-398 GQKLAYL
+398 GQRLSYL

-410 VAVSKLKAAAMAIE
+410 VAASKLKAAAMAIE

-482 DAAVMAQKKLND
+482 DAAARAQKRINEVKRQA
-494 IEKEAARRVE
+494 IERAAEEKTKIDLLVAAARDEKRSMD
-504 EERLKIEMLT
+504 ERRK
-514 KRIHDNALS
+514 AV
-523 LDKRREAIAE
+523 AE
-533 LQKIVPDYTA
+533 LNRIIPNYNAQLDET
-543 KLSKEGRVY
+543 
-552 EENTGK
+552 TGK
-558 IAKYLAVLK
+558 YRENK
-567 EKALL
+567 KALDDYL
-572 EGAKNSITELLKQKA
+572 KSLVHKYEIEGAKDMLAKLAKEAWLAKEELKKA
-587 DLIVQ
+587 NA
-592 RTQQEG
+592 
-598 ELNTLKSEQNKYL
+598 ELNGAQTAQGGSTYTTSWGAVGNTKQDVVDRARSKVSGAQAKYNAAESEKQAFLKSYGQDLASDAVAGAKAEGAQGA
-611 KDNAGRMQTTG
+611 KDTVG
-622 GGGTPTGVSASI
+622 
-634 NYAANVSAKEK
+634 AALDNIKAK
-645 QISETDRKIGGIDT
+645 
-659 TLGAIDKAFGEKLY
+659 
-673 NKDIGKSSNKDSI
+673 
-686 GTIAAE
+686 
-692 LEHLTSRIE
+692 IE
-701 KLKAERLTLKVGDIS
+701 RLKAERLTLKVGDTS
-716 GLKRIDSQIATLER
+716 GLKRIDRQIAALER

-743 VHKTHGVDKAQKSS
+743 VHKTHGVDKAQKGG

-763 QDLAREDTAYNES
+763 QDLAKEDAAYNES
-776 ANVLKKALAD
+776 GNVLKKALVD
-786 RKKSQEEYNVAMQML
+786 KKKSQEEYNVAMQML

-806 ANVLNIEG
+806 ANVLNIERK
-814 EYTQKAKQLHIA
+814 YTRKAQQLHIA

-837 QQANERRANQTF
+837 QQANEQKANQAF
-849 QDKSITTR
+849 QDKSMVTQ

-890 ALYKARLA
+890 AFYKARLA

-921 IRKYEQQV
+921 IRKYEQQA

-949 ERELV
+949 ERELA

-1058 NVDAKYDAEI
+1058 NIDAKYDAEI
-1068 EAAQGNADQV
+1068 EAAQGNAEQV

-1268 GFVSQPAASN
+1268 GFVSQPTANGAR
-1278 AQPSATPTTVT
+1278 PSAATAPI
-1289 ISPSNATGEELLS
+1289 ISSPEKSTDEELLS
-1302 LLRELREKG
+1302 LLRDLRENG

-1317 LDEIEARQ
+1317 LDEIEAQQ

-1330 YRMIAQKQ
+1330 YRKIAQKQ

>member
-74 QISDNEAKM
+74 QISDNEAQM

-120 QQFSDL
+120 QQFNDL

-139 LRTSSTKLRQN
+139 LRTSSMKLRQN

-307 ASIVEEQLAAAGEKY
+307 ASIVEGQLAAAGEKY

-363 SVIGIL
+363 SIIDIL
-369 KFLAEHYQGIRMVG
+369 KFLAEHYEGIRMVG
-383 KALGVLIVTTAAYVA
+383 KALGVLMGTTIAYTV
-398 GQKLAYL
+398 GQRLSYL

-410 VAVSKLKAAAMAIE
+410 VAASKLKAAAMAIE

-482 DAAVMAQKKLND
+482 DAAARAQKWINEVKRQA
-494 IEKEAARRVE
+494 IERAAEEKTKIDLLVAAARDEKRSMD
-504 EERLKIEMLT
+504 ERRK
-514 KRIHDNALS
+514 AV
-523 LDKRREAIAE
+523 AE
-533 LQKIVPDYTA
+533 LNRIIPNYNAQLDET
-543 KLSKEGRVY
+543 
-552 EENTGK
+552 TGK
-558 IAKYLAVLK
+558 YRENK
-567 EKALL
+567 KALDDYL
-572 EGAKNSITELLKQKA
+572 KSLVHKYEIEGAKDMLAKLAKEAWLAKEELKKA
-587 DLIVQ
+587 NA
-592 RTQQEG
+592 
-598 ELNTLKSEQNKYL
+598 ELNGAQTAQGGSTYTTSWGAVGNTKQDVVDRARSKVSGAQAKYNAAESEKQAFLKSYGQDLASDAVAGAKAEGAQGA
-611 KDNAGRMQTTG
+611 KDTVG
-622 GGGTPTGVSASI
+622 
-634 NYAANVSAKEK
+634 AALDNIKAK
-645 QISETDRKIGGIDT
+645 
-659 TLGAIDKAFGEKLY
+659 
-673 NKDIGKSSNKDSI
+673 
-686 GTIAAE
+686 
-692 LEHLTSRIE
+692 IE
-701 KLKAERLTLKVGDIS
+701 RLKAERLTLKVGDTS
-716 GLKRIDSQIATLER
+716 GLKKIDRQIAALER

-743 VHKTHGVDKAQKSS
+743 VHKTHGVDKAQKGG

-763 QDLAREDTAYNES
+763 QDLAKEDAAYNES
-776 ANVLKKALAD
+776 GNVLKKALVD
-786 RKKSQEEYNVAMQML
+786 KKKSQEEYNVAMQML

-806 ANVLNIEG
+806 ANVLNIER
-814 EYTQKAKQLHIA
+814 EYTRKAQQLHIA

-837 QQANERRANQTF
+837 QQANEQKANHAF
-849 QDKSITTR
+849 QDKSMVTQ

-890 ALYKARLA
+890 AFYKARLA

-911 EAYERAKAEI
+911 EAYERARAEI
-921 IRKYEQQV
+921 IRKYEQQA

-949 ERELV
+949 ERELA

-1268 GFVSQPAASN
+1268 GFVSQPAASS
-1278 AQPSATPTTVT
+1278 AQPSAIPTTVT
-1289 ISPSNATGEELLS
+1289 TSPTNATGEELLS
-1302 LLRELREKG
+1302 LLRDLRENG